1 MTNSNNTP
9 VGTMVCGPN
18 QPTQDAHCTTRKVSF
33 VFYCAP
39 RDDGNHNPIYTAVY
53 GHDAIH
59 AGVTDSASYLNNLP
73 YVVVDADTQEVIYPP
88 ANSPNKLATFPN
100 FTHFSGLHDGTRNVH
115 TLPPINIPDN
125 VSRIALHIAND
136 AYAGHRGFKLFPWSV
151 PNAAH
156 SKVHVYEIR
165 TDLQDRFS
173 TENQL
178 GSVPAENSIA
188 AKPGVESEYFCYLN
202 GDLWLEISHEF
213 TDAEITQLC
222 PPETLTRATLGGSPQ
237 AAGGNP
243 NLAAAGGGANGNGIS
258 GPTGAP
264 GANGGS
270 PGPNNGAVPSPNG
283 TGAPTA
289 NSMGN
294 ETLAIDWGTTLQPI
308 YSEGE
313 GSRSLDAFNVSIQNL
328 GITLRFAA
336 RAVANAINTSSR
348 TTVQQALRRTSPRAF
363 AAILKAAWHLR
374 IDSIDLSSSWRPML
388 GSRLHKMGVGLD
400 VTEIVDS
407 TEHIDF
413 RIHNHGAADRRHPF
427 PVSAG
432 GKKLARLYDEL
443 RRDPEVSGNDV
454 YTPWLNWVEPHDTHM
469 HITVKYD

>member
-1 MTNSNNTP
+1 MANANNTP
-9 VGTMVCGPN
+9 VGTMICGPN

-39 RDDGNHNPIYTAVY
+39 RDDGNRNPIYTAVY
-53 GHDAIH
+53 GRDATNT
-59 AGVTDSASYLNNLP
+59 GVTDSASYLANLP
-73 YVVVDADTQEVIYPP
+73 YVVVDADTKNVIYPP
-88 ANSPNKLATFPN
+88 ANSPSKFAVFGNHTSS
-100 FTHFSGLHDGTRNVH
+100 SGLHDGTRNVH

-136 AYAGHRGFKLFPWSV
+136 AYKKHQSFQLFPWSV
-151 PNAAH
+151 PSAAH

-165 TDLQDRFS
+165 TDLQEKFS

-178 GSVPAENSIA
+178 GAVPAENTIA
-188 AKPGVESEYFCYLN
+188 AKPGVTDEYFCYLN

-213 TDAEITQLC
+213 TNDEITQLC
-222 PPETLTRATLGGSPQ
+222 PPETLSRAMH
-237 AAGGNP
+237 
-243 NLAAAGGGANGNGIS
+243 S
-258 GPTGAP
+258 GPAASAGS
-264 GANGGS
+264 NGG
-270 PGPNNGAVPSPNG
+270 VPSPNG
-283 TGAPTA
+283 GSLPGSNGSGVPGMNGGGPGTPNGAGVDGSVGASAPGSSA
-289 NSMGN
+289 AGGM
-294 ETLAIDWGTTLQPI
+294 ETLAVDWGATLAPI
-308 YSEGE
+308 YGAGE
-313 GSRSLDAFNVSIQNL
+313 GSRSLDAFNVVISKL

-348 TTVQQALRRTSPRAF
+348 TTVQQALMRTSPRAF
-363 AAILKAAWHLR
+363 AAILKAAWRLH
-374 IDSIDLSSSWRPML
+374 IDSVDLSSSWRPML

-407 TEHIDF
+407 AEHIDF

-443 RRDPEVSGNDV
+443 RGDHEVSANDV

-469 HITVKYD
+469 HITVKYE